1 MLPCSQKP
9 GDEGDA
15 VAWEVYDRAQAG
27 VEHLITLHLAEVSWQ
42 SLRGPLCAWLSD
54 QPTGARCLTLMPHAP
69 SCTAGHRG
77 VICLVRNAPSS
88 SPLPRPI
95 MESPA
100 FVLAP
105 ATMLD
110 HLTRALDMGRRGEP
124 KDDNHQDD
132 PARWPAPS
140 SFFPQGLLHHRSAA
154 HAWLPGWVAAR
165 IVLTEARRGLF
176 SGELGTVS
184 EKLQMAFGLLIG
196 ATGLDPDELWP
207 RIRQTLIARTENL
220 LLNDEGPEALDDA
233 TLSALTD
240 IELDHQKVSTPS
252 NSTHTHATLLRA
264 HASHPRRTA
273 LAHRRR

>member
-1 MLPCSQKP
+1 M
-9 GDEGDA
+9 
-15 VAWEVYDRAQAG
+15 
-27 VEHLITLHLAEVSWQ
+27 
-42 SLRGPLCAWLSD
+42 
-54 QPTGARCLTLMPHAP
+54 
-69 SCTAGHRG
+69 
-77 VICLVRNAPSS
+77 
-88 SPLPRPI
+88 
-95 MESPA
+95 
-100 FVLAP
+100 
-105 ATMLD
+105 
-110 HLTRALDMGRRGEP
+110 
-124 KDDNHQDD
+124 
-132 PARWPAPS
+132 
-140 SFFPQGLLHHRSAA
+140 
-154 HAWLPGWVAAR
+154 AAR

-252 NSTHTHATLLRA
+252 NSTHTHPFA
-264 HASHPRRTA
+264 ASARLPPVRVTA